1 MLTISH
7 YLIIINFI
15 EFTVRLVSMSKQ
27 ITAENIRNSVR
38 ENNIRF
44 LRLAFTDI
52 NGTMKN
58 VEVPT
63 SQLEKVLTNEIRFD
77 GSSIDG
83 FVRIEES
90 DMVLY
95 PDLSTWIVMPWQDG
109 ASGKIGRLTC
119 SVHNVDGTPFAGD
132 PRNNLQRVLAEMR
145 EFGYSDFDIGFE
157 AEFHL
162 FKLNEN
168 GNWTTEACD
177 HASYFD
183 MTDSDEGAKC
193 RREIVE
199 TLEDMD
205 FEVEAAHHE
214 VGNGQQEI
222 DFKFDDALTTADRVQ
237 LFKLVVRTVAKKHG
251 LCATFMAKPLQGEAG
266 NGMHTNMSLFQGDK
280 NVFYD
285 AAAENGLSDT
295 ALYFLNGILTHARAI
310 TAVGNPTV
318 NSYKRLIPGFE
329 APVYIS
335 WSLKNRSP
343 LVRIPSAGELTTRL
357 ELRSADPTANP
368 YLLLAATLKA
378 GLDGIKQAKMPM
390 PPISGNVFE
399 MTETERLA
407 AGIQPLPSTLHNA
420 IKAFKEDKL
429 IQEALGEHLT
439 RRFIE
444 SKELEWAK
452 YTQSVSR
459 WELEHYIDY

>member
-1 MLTISH
+1 MKRILTADDIK
-7 YLIIINFI
+7 
-15 EFTVRLVSMSKQ
+15 MSVKD
-27 ITAENIRNSVR
+27 NDVC
-38 ENNIRF
+38 F

-63 SQLEKVLTNEIRFD
+63 SQLDKVLANEIRFD

-95 PDLSTWIVMPWQDG
+95 PDLSTWMVLPWQDG
-109 ASGKIGRLTC
+109 TSGRIGRLTC
-119 SVHNVDGTPFAGD
+119 SVHKVDGTPFEGD
-132 PRNNLQRVLAEMR
+132 PRNNLKRILNEMKSM
-145 EFGYSDFDIGFE
+145 GYTDFEIGFE

-162 FKLNEN
+162 FKLDEN
-168 GNWTTEACD
+168 GGWTTNVCD

-199 TLEDMD
+199 TLEGMD

-237 LFKLVVRTVAKKHG
+237 TFKMVVRTVAKKHG
-251 LCATFMAKPLQGEAG
+251 LCATFMAKPLEGEAG
-266 NGMHTNMSLFQGDK
+266 NGMHTNMSIFKDK
-280 NVFYD
+280 RNIFYD
-285 AAAENGLSDT
+285 ANGKYGLSNE
-295 ALYFLNGILTHARAI
+295 ALYFLNGILEHARAI
-310 TAVGNPTV
+310 TAIGNPTV
-318 NSYKRLIPGFE
+318 NSYKRLIPGYE
-329 APVYIS
+329 APVYIA
-335 WSLKNRSP
+335 WANKNRSP
-343 LVRIPSAGELTTRL
+343 LVRIPAAEEVTTRL

-378 GLDGIKQAKMPM
+378 GLNGIKEAKMPM
-390 PPISGNVFE
+390 EPVTSNVFE
-399 MTETERLA
+399 MSEEKRKEV
-407 AGIQPLPSTLHNA
+407 GIKPLPSTLHNA
-420 IKAFKEDKL
+420 IKAFKADKL

-439 RRFIE
+439 KSFID
-444 SKELEWAK
+444 SKELEWAR
-452 YTQSVSR
+452 YTQSVSE
-459 WELEHYIDY
+459 WERQRYINY

>member
-1 MLTISH
+1 MKRILTADDIK
-7 YLIIINFI
+7 
-15 EFTVRLVSMSKQ
+15 MSVKD
-27 ITAENIRNSVR
+27 NDVC
-38 ENNIRF
+38 F

-63 SQLEKVLTNEIRFD
+63 SQLDKVLANEIRFD

-95 PDLSTWIVMPWQDG
+95 PDLSTWMVLPWQDG
-109 ASGKIGRLTC
+109 TSGRIGRLTC
-119 SVHNVDGTPFAGD
+119 SVHKVDGTPFEGD
-132 PRNNLQRVLAEMR
+132 PRNNLKRILNEMKSM
-145 EFGYSDFDIGFE
+145 GYTDFEIGFE

-162 FKLNEN
+162 FKLDEN
-168 GNWTTEACD
+168 GGWTTNVCD

-199 TLEDMD
+199 TLEGMD

-237 LFKLVVRTVAKKHG
+237 TFKMVVRTVAKKHG
-251 LCATFMAKPLQGEAG
+251 LCATFMAKPLEGEAG
-266 NGMHTNMSLFQGDK
+266 NGMHTNMSIFKDK
-280 NVFYD
+280 CNIFYD
-285 AAAENGLSDT
+285 ANGKYGLSNE
-295 ALYFLNGILTHARAI
+295 ALYFLNGILEHARAI
-310 TAVGNPTV
+310 TAIGNPTV
-318 NSYKRLIPGFE
+318 NSYKRLIPGYE
-329 APVYIS
+329 APVYIA
-335 WSLKNRSP
+335 WANKNRSP
-343 LVRIPSAGELTTRL
+343 LVRIPAAEEVTTRL

-378 GLDGIKQAKMPM
+378 GLNGIKEAKMPM
-390 PPISGNVFE
+390 EPVTSNVFE
-399 MTETERLA
+399 MSEEKRKEL
-407 AGIQPLPSTLHNA
+407 GIKPLPSTLHNA
-420 IKAFKEDKL
+420 IKAFKADKL

-439 RRFIE
+439 KSFID
-444 SKELEWAK
+444 SKELEWAR
-452 YTQSVSR
+452 YTQSVSE
-459 WELEHYIDY
+459 WERQRYINY

>member
-1 MLTISH
+1 MKRILMADDIK
-7 YLIIINFI
+7 
-15 EFTVRLVSMSKQ
+15 MSVKD
-27 ITAENIRNSVR
+27 NDVC
-38 ENNIRF
+38 F

-63 SQLEKVLTNEIRFD
+63 SQLDKVLANEIRFD

-95 PDLSTWIVMPWQDG
+95 PDLSTWMVLPWQDG
-109 ASGKIGRLTC
+109 TSGRIGRLTC
-119 SVHNVDGTPFAGD
+119 SVHKVDGTPFEGD
-132 PRNNLQRVLAEMR
+132 PRNNLKRILNEMKSM
-145 EFGYSDFDIGFE
+145 GYTDFEIGFE

-162 FKLNEN
+162 FKLDEN
-168 GNWTTEACD
+168 GGWTTNVCD

-199 TLEDMD
+199 TLEGMD

-237 LFKLVVRTVAKKHG
+237 TFKMVVRTVAKKHG
-251 LCATFMAKPLQGEAG
+251 LCATFMAKPLEGEAG
-266 NGMHTNMSLFQGDK
+266 NGMHTNMSIFKDK
-280 NVFYD
+280 RNIFYD
-285 AAAENGLSDT
+285 ANGKYGLSNE
-295 ALYFLNGILTHARAI
+295 ALYFLNGILEHARAI
-310 TAVGNPTV
+310 TAIGNPTV
-318 NSYKRLIPGFE
+318 NSYKRLIPGYE
-329 APVYIS
+329 APVYIA
-335 WSLKNRSP
+335 WANKNRSP
-343 LVRIPSAGELTTRL
+343 LVRIPAAEEVTTRL

-378 GLDGIKQAKMPM
+378 GLNGIKEAKMPM
-390 PPISGNVFE
+390 EPVTSNVFE
-399 MTETERLA
+399 MSEEKRKEL
-407 AGIQPLPSTLHNA
+407 GIKPLPSTLHNA
-420 IKAFKEDKL
+420 IKAFKADKL

-439 RRFIE
+439 KSFID
-444 SKELEWAK
+444 SKELEWAR
-452 YTQSVSR
+452 YTQSVSE
-459 WELEHYIDY
+459 WERQRYINY

>member
-1 MLTISH
+1 MKRILTADDIK
-7 YLIIINFI
+7 
-15 EFTVRLVSMSKQ
+15 MSVKD
-27 ITAENIRNSVR
+27 NDVC
-38 ENNIRF
+38 F

-63 SQLEKVLTNEIRFD
+63 SQLDKVLANEIRFD

-95 PDLSTWIVMPWQDG
+95 PDLSTWMVLPWQDG
-109 ASGKIGRLTC
+109 TSGRIGRLTC
-119 SVHNVDGTPFAGD
+119 SVHKVDGTPFEGD
-132 PRNNLQRVLAEMR
+132 PRNNLKCILNEMKSM
-145 EFGYSDFDIGFE
+145 GYTDFEIGFE

-162 FKLNEN
+162 FKLDEN
-168 GNWTTEACD
+168 GGWTTNVCD

-199 TLEDMD
+199 TLEGMD

-237 LFKLVVRTVAKKHG
+237 TFKMVVRTVAKKHG
-251 LCATFMAKPLQGEAG
+251 LCATFMAKPLEGEAG
-266 NGMHTNMSLFQGDK
+266 NGMHTNMSIFKDK
-280 NVFYD
+280 RNIFYD
-285 AAAENGLSDT
+285 ANGKYGLSNE
-295 ALYFLNGILTHARAI
+295 ALYFLNGILEHARAI
-310 TAVGNPTV
+310 TAIGNPTV
-318 NSYKRLIPGFE
+318 NSYKRLIPGYE
-329 APVYIS
+329 APVYIA
-335 WSLKNRSP
+335 WANKNRSP
-343 LVRIPSAGELTTRL
+343 LVRIPAAEEVTTRL

-378 GLDGIKQAKMPM
+378 GLNGIKEAKMPM
-390 PPISGNVFE
+390 EPVTSNVFE
-399 MTETERLA
+399 MSEEKRKEL
-407 AGIQPLPSTLHNA
+407 GIKPLPSTLHNA
-420 IKAFKEDKL
+420 IKAFKADKL

-439 RRFIE
+439 KSFID
-444 SKELEWAK
+444 SKELEWAR
-452 YTQSVSR
+452 YTQSVSE
-459 WELEHYIDY
+459 WERQRYINY